1 MAEPS
6 IPLSALAQFHREVI
20 LPDMERVVGALERRL
35 RDEMHTLHDSVLMG
49 IERLEGEYQAIRA
62 GLVRVEDRL
71 DALEARLD
79 GLETRLDGLETRLE
93 GLETR
98 LDGLETRLDDL
109 ETRLEGLVA
118 AVHRLD
124 ERLSRVE
131 KRLDELVGAPRED
144 ASRAEV

>member
-6 IPLSALAQFHREVI
+6 IPLSAFAQFHREVI

-71 DALEARLD
+71 DALEARL
-79 GLETRLDGLETRLE
+79 
-93 GLETR
+93 
-98 LDGLETRLDDL
+98 
-109 ETRLEGLVA
+109 EGLVA

-131 KRLDELVGAPRED
+131 KRLDELVGAPREY
-144 ASRAEV
+144 ASRAEVQELRARLDGLQ